1 MRNNLLVTIL
11 FLASSSIILSQ
22 DLRIKNLQIESKNN
36 GTVIQLDS
44 NRKVNLENVTAW
56 YSSEWFYMTIYDANA
71 DSLSLTNYKNDS
83 LKNIE
88 VSNSDESTQ
97 IAVQLFSD
105 IESFEINTPNRKTL
119 QFFLRNSQ
127 LVAKNSISV
136 EDGIDIV
143 QAEEKTSKEKPESK
157 LFNDLF
163 FYLLRLQN
171 IFFVNL
177 ESKIFLTAFDAVI
190 ASPNVIKS
198 LLGKLFFLRKVKKS
212 LWLSILKS
220 SEQPP
225 NA

>member
-71 DSLSLTNYKNDS
+71 DSLSLANYRNDS

-97 IAVQLFSD
+97 IAVQLFSE

-136 EDGIDIV
+136 EDKIDIV
-143 QAEEKTSKEKPESK
+143 QSEEKTPKEKDIIYEKEQLKSANNK
-157 LFNDLF
+157 L
-163 FYLLRLQN
+163 
-171 IFFVNL
+171 I
-177 ESKIFLTAFDAVI
+177 VI
-190 ASPNVIKS
+190 AGLIVSAIDITNSTSFSAGALIAIIAN
-198 LLGKLFFLRKVKKS
+198 FL
-212 LWLSILKS
+212 
-220 SEQPP
+220 
-225 NA
+225 

>member
-44 NRKVNLENVTAW
+44 NRKVNLENITAW

-71 DSLSLTNYKNDS
+71 DSLSLANYKNDS

-97 IAVQLFSD
+97 IAVQLFSE

-136 EDGIDIV
+136 EDEIDIV
-143 QAEEKTSKEKPESK
+143 QIEEKTPKEKDIIYEKEQPRNANNK
-157 LFNDLF
+157 L
-163 FYLLRLQN
+163 
-171 IFFVNL
+171 I
-177 ESKIFLTAFDAVI
+177 VI
-190 ASPNVIKS
+190 AGLIVSAIDITNSTSFSAGALIAIIAN
-198 LLGKLFFLRKVKKS
+198 FL
-212 LWLSILKS
+212 
-220 SEQPP
+220 
-225 NA
+225 

>member
-44 NRKVNLENVTAW
+44 NKKVNLENVTAW

-71 DSLSLTNYKNDS
+71 DSLSLANYKNDS

-97 IAVQLFSD
+97 IAVQLFSE

-136 EDGIDIV
+136 EDEFDIV
-143 QAEEKTSKEKPESK
+143 QTEEKTPKEKDIIYEKEQPRNANNK
-157 LFNDLF
+157 L
-163 FYLLRLQN
+163 
-171 IFFVNL
+171 I
-177 ESKIFLTAFDAVI
+177 VI
-190 ASPNVIKS
+190 AGLIVSAVDITNSTSFSAGALIAIIAN
-198 LLGKLFFLRKVKKS
+198 FL
-212 LWLSILKS
+212 
-220 SEQPP
+220 
-225 NA
+225 

>member
-44 NRKVNLENVTAW
+44 NKKVNMENVTAW

-71 DSLSLTNYKNDS
+71 DSLSLANYKNDS

-97 IAVQLFSD
+97 IAVQLFSE

-136 EDGIDIV
+136 EDEIDIV
-143 QAEEKTSKEKPESK
+143 QTEEKTPKEKDIIYEKEQPRNANNK
-157 LFNDLF
+157 L
-163 FYLLRLQN
+163 
-171 IFFVNL
+171 I
-177 ESKIFLTAFDAVI
+177 VI
-190 ASPNVIKS
+190 AGLIVSAIDITNSTSFSAGALIAIIAN
-198 LLGKLFFLRKVKKS
+198 FL
-212 LWLSILKS
+212 
-220 SEQPP
+220 
-225 NA
+225 

>member
-44 NRKVNLENVTAW
+44 NKKVNLENVTAW

-71 DSLSLTNYKNDS
+71 DSLSLANYKNDS

-97 IAVQLFSD
+97 IAVQLFSE

-136 EDGIDIV
+136 EDEINII
-143 QAEEKTSKEKPESK
+143 QSEEKTPKEKDIIYEKEQPRNANNK
-157 LFNDLF
+157 L
-163 FYLLRLQN
+163 
-171 IFFVNL
+171 I
-177 ESKIFLTAFDAVI
+177 VI
-190 ASPNVIKS
+190 AGLIVSAIDITNSTSFSAGALIAIIAN
-198 LLGKLFFLRKVKKS
+198 FL
-212 LWLSILKS
+212 
-220 SEQPP
+220 
-225 NA
+225 

>member
-11 FLASSSIILSQ
+11 FLTCSSFILSQ

-44 NRKVNLENVTAW
+44 SKKVNLENVTAW

-71 DSLSLTNYKNDS
+71 DSLSLANYKNDS

-97 IAVQLFSD
+97 IAVQLFSE
-105 IESFEINTPNRKTL
+105 IESFEINNPNRKTL

-136 EDGIDIV
+136 EDEIDIV
-143 QAEEKTSKEKPESK
+143 QTEEKTPKEKDIIYEKEQPRNANNK
-157 LFNDLF
+157 L
-163 FYLLRLQN
+163 
-171 IFFVNL
+171 I
-177 ESKIFLTAFDAVI
+177 VI
-190 ASPNVIKS
+190 AGLIVSAIDITNSTSFSAGALIAIIAN
-198 LLGKLFFLRKVKKS
+198 FL
-212 LWLSILKS
+212 
-220 SEQPP
+220 
-225 NA
+225 

>member
-36 GTVIQLDS
+36 GTVVQLDS
-44 NRKVNLENVTAW
+44 NRRVNLENVTAW

-71 DSLSLTNYKNDS
+71 DSLSLANYKNDS

-97 IAVQLFSD
+97 IAVQLFSE

-136 EDGIDIV
+136 DDKIDIV
-143 QAEEKTSKEKPESK
+143 QTEVRTPKEKDIIYEKEQPRNANNK
-157 LFNDLF
+157 L
-163 FYLLRLQN
+163 
-171 IFFVNL
+171 I
-177 ESKIFLTAFDAVI
+177 VI
-190 ASPNVIKS
+190 AGLIVSAIDITNSTSFSAGALIAIIAN
-198 LLGKLFFLRKVKKS
+198 FL
-212 LWLSILKS
+212 
-220 SEQPP
+220 
-225 NA
+225 

>member
-22 DLRIKNLQIESKNN
+22 DLRIKNLQIESKKN

-71 DSLSLTNYKNDS
+71 DSLSWANYKNDS

-88 VSNSDESTQ
+88 VSNSDESAQ
-97 IAVQLFSD
+97 IAVQLFSE

-136 EDGIDIV
+136 EDKIDIV
-143 QAEEKTSKEKPESK
+143 QTEERTPKEKDIIYEKEQPRNANNK
-157 LFNDLF
+157 L
-163 FYLLRLQN
+163 
-171 IFFVNL
+171 I
-177 ESKIFLTAFDAVI
+177 VI
-190 ASPNVIKS
+190 AGLIVSAIDVTNSTSFSAGALIAIIAN
-198 LLGKLFFLRKVKKS
+198 FL
-212 LWLSILKS
+212 
-220 SEQPP
+220 
-225 NA
+225 

>member
-44 NRKVNLENVTAW
+44 NKKVNMENVTAW

-71 DSLSLTNYKNDS
+71 DSLSLANYKNDS

-97 IAVQLFSD
+97 IAVQLFSE

-136 EDGIDIV
+136 EEEIDIV
-143 QAEEKTSKEKPESK
+143 QTEEKTPKEKDIIYEKEQPRNANNK
-157 LFNDLF
+157 L
-163 FYLLRLQN
+163 
-171 IFFVNL
+171 I
-177 ESKIFLTAFDAVI
+177 VI
-190 ASPNVIKS
+190 AGLIVSAIDITNSTSFSAGALIAIIAN
-198 LLGKLFFLRKVKKS
+198 FL
-212 LWLSILKS
+212 
-220 SEQPP
+220 
-225 NA
+225 

>member
-11 FLASSSIILSQ
+11 FLASSSISLSQ

-71 DSLSLTNYKNDS
+71 DSLSLANYKNDS

-97 IAVQLFSD
+97 IAVQLFSE

-136 EDGIDIV
+136 EDEIDIV
-143 QAEEKTSKEKPESK
+143 QTEEKTPKEKDIIYEKEQPRNANNK
-157 LFNDLF
+157 L
-163 FYLLRLQN
+163 
-171 IFFVNL
+171 I
-177 ESKIFLTAFDAVI
+177 VI
-190 ASPNVIKS
+190 AGLIVSAIDITNSTSFSAGALIAIIAN
-198 LLGKLFFLRKVKKS
+198 FL
-212 LWLSILKS
+212 
-220 SEQPP
+220 
-225 NA
+225 

>member
-44 NRKVNLENVTAW
+44 NKKVNLENVTAW

-71 DSLSLTNYKNDS
+71 DSLSLANYKNDS

-97 IAVQLFSD
+97 IAVQLFSE

-136 EDGIDIV
+136 EDKIDIV
-143 QAEEKTSKEKPESK
+143 QTEERTPKEKDIIYEK
-157 LFNDLF
+157 
-163 FYLLRLQN
+163 
-171 IFFVNL
+171 
-177 ESKIFLTAFDAVI
+177 
-190 ASPNVIKS
+190 
-198 LLGKLFFLRKVKKS
+198 
-212 LWLSILKS
+212 
-220 SEQPP
+220 EQPRIA
-225 NA
+225 NNKLIVFAGLIVSAIDITNSTSFSAGVLIAIIANFL

>member
-44 NRKVNLENVTAW
+44 NRRVNLENVTAW

-71 DSLSLTNYKNDS
+71 DSLSLANYKNDS

-97 IAVQLFSD
+97 IAVQLFSE

-136 EDGIDIV
+136 EDEIDIV
-143 QAEEKTSKEKPESK
+143 QIEEKTPKEKDIIYEKEQPRNANNK
-157 LFNDLF
+157 L
-163 FYLLRLQN
+163 
-171 IFFVNL
+171 I
-177 ESKIFLTAFDAVI
+177 VI
-190 ASPNVIKS
+190 AGLIVSAIDITNSTSFSAGALIAIIAN
-198 LLGKLFFLRKVKKS
+198 FL
-212 LWLSILKS
+212 
-220 SEQPP
+220 
-225 NA
+225 

>member
-44 NRKVNLENVTAW
+44 NKKVNLENVTAW

-71 DSLSLTNYKNDS
+71 DSLSLANYKNDS

-97 IAVQLFSD
+97 IAVQLFSE

-136 EDGIDIV
+136 EDKIDIV
-143 QAEEKTSKEKPESK
+143 QTEEETSKEKDIIYEKEQPRNANNK
-157 LFNDLF
+157 L
-163 FYLLRLQN
+163 
-171 IFFVNL
+171 I
-177 ESKIFLTAFDAVI
+177 VI
-190 ASPNVIKS
+190 AGLIVSAIDITNSTSFSAGALIAIIAN
-198 LLGKLFFLRKVKKS
+198 FL
-212 LWLSILKS
+212 
-220 SEQPP
+220 
-225 NA
+225 

>member
-44 NRKVNLENVTAW
+44 NKKVNLENVTAW

-71 DSLSLTNYKNDS
+71 DSLSLANYKNDS

-97 IAVQLFSD
+97 IAVQLFSE

-127 LVAKNSISV
+127 SVAKNSISL
-136 EDGIDIV
+136 EDEIDIV
-143 QAEEKTSKEKPESK
+143 QTEEKTPKEKDIIYEKKQPRNANNK
-157 LFNDLF
+157 L
-163 FYLLRLQN
+163 
-171 IFFVNL
+171 I
-177 ESKIFLTAFDAVI
+177 VI
-190 ASPNVIKS
+190 AGLIVSAIDISNSTSFSAGALIAIIAN
-198 LLGKLFFLRKVKKS
+198 FL
-212 LWLSILKS
+212 
-220 SEQPP
+220 
-225 NA
+225 

>member
-44 NRKVNLENVTAW
+44 NKKVNLENVTAW

-71 DSLSLTNYKNDS
+71 DSLSLANYKNDS

-97 IAVQLFSD
+97 IAVQLFSE

-127 LVAKNSISV
+127 LLAKNSISV
-136 EDGIDIV
+136 EDEFDIV
-143 QAEEKTSKEKPESK
+143 QTEEKTPKEKDIIYEKEQPRNANSK
-157 LFNDLF
+157 L
-163 FYLLRLQN
+163 
-171 IFFVNL
+171 I
-177 ESKIFLTAFDAVI
+177 VI
-190 ASPNVIKS
+190 AGLIVSAVDITNSTSFSAGALIAIIAN
-198 LLGKLFFLRKVKKS
+198 FL
-212 LWLSILKS
+212 
-220 SEQPP
+220 
-225 NA
+225 

>member
-71 DSLSLTNYKNDS
+71 DSLSLANYRNDS

-97 IAVQLFSD
+97 IAVQLFSE

-119 QFFLRNSQ
+119 QFLLRNSQ

-136 EDGIDIV
+136 EDKIDIV
-143 QAEEKTSKEKPESK
+143 QSEEKTPKEKDIIYEKEQLRSANNK
-157 LFNDLF
+157 L
-163 FYLLRLQN
+163 
-171 IFFVNL
+171 I
-177 ESKIFLTAFDAVI
+177 VI
-190 ASPNVIKS
+190 AGLIVSAKI
-198 LLGKLFFLRKVKKS
+198 LQTQHLFQL
-212 LWLSILKS
+212 
-220 SEQPP
+220 EH
-225 NA
+225 

>member
-71 DSLSLTNYKNDS
+71 DSLSLANYKNDS

-97 IAVQLFSD
+97 IAVQLFSE

-136 EDGIDIV
+136 EDEIDIV
-143 QAEEKTSKEKPESK
+143 QIEEKTPKEKDIIYEKEQPRNANNK
-157 LFNDLF
+157 L
-163 FYLLRLQN
+163 
-171 IFFVNL
+171 I
-177 ESKIFLTAFDAVI
+177 VI
-190 ASPNVIKS
+190 AGLIVSAIDITNS
-198 LLGKLFFLRKVKKS
+198 TSFLAGA
-212 LWLSILKS
+212 LIAIIANFL
-220 SEQPP
+220 
-225 NA
+225 

>member
-44 NRKVNLENVTAW
+44 NKKVNLENVTAW

-71 DSLSLTNYKNDS
+71 DSLSLANYKNYS

-97 IAVQLFSD
+97 IAVQLFSE

-136 EDGIDIV
+136 EDEIDIV
-143 QAEEKTSKEKPESK
+143 QTEEKTPKEKDIIYEKEQPRNANNK
-157 LFNDLF
+157 L
-163 FYLLRLQN
+163 
-171 IFFVNL
+171 I
-177 ESKIFLTAFDAVI
+177 VI
-190 ASPNVIKS
+190 AGLIVSAIDITNSTSFSAGALIAIIAN
-198 LLGKLFFLRKVKKS
+198 FL
-212 LWLSILKS
+212 
-220 SEQPP
+220 
-225 NA
+225 

>member
-44 NRKVNLENVTAW
+44 NKKVNLENVTAW

-97 IAVQLFSD
+97 IAVQLFSE

-136 EDGIDIV
+136 EDKIDIV
-143 QAEEKTSKEKPESK
+143 QTEEEASKEKDIIYEKEQPRNANNK
-157 LFNDLF
+157 L
-163 FYLLRLQN
+163 
-171 IFFVNL
+171 I
-177 ESKIFLTAFDAVI
+177 VI
-190 ASPNVIKS
+190 AGLIVSAIDITNSTSFSAGALIAIIAN
-198 LLGKLFFLRKVKKS
+198 FL
-212 LWLSILKS
+212 
-220 SEQPP
+220 
-225 NA
+225 

>member
-44 NRKVNLENVTAW
+44 NKKVNLENVTAW

-71 DSLSLTNYKNDS
+71 DSLSLANYKNDS

-136 EDGIDIV
+136 EDVIDIV
-143 QAEEKTSKEKPESK
+143 QTEEKTPKEKDIIYEKEQPRNVNNK
-157 LFNDLF
+157 L
-163 FYLLRLQN
+163 
-171 IFFVNL
+171 I
-177 ESKIFLTAFDAVI
+177 VI
-190 ASPNVIKS
+190 AGLIVSAIDITNLTSFSAGALIAIIAN
-198 LLGKLFFLRKVKKS
+198 FL
-212 LWLSILKS
+212 
-220 SEQPP
+220 
-225 NA
+225 

>member
-11 FLASSSIILSQ
+11 FLVSSSIILSQ

-71 DSLSLTNYKNDS
+71 DSLSLANYKNDS

-88 VSNSDESTQ
+88 VSNSDESAQ
-97 IAVQLFSD
+97 IAVQLFSE

-136 EDGIDIV
+136 EDKIDIV
-143 QAEEKTSKEKPESK
+143 QTEERTPKEKDIIYEKEQPRNANNK
-157 LFNDLF
+157 L
-163 FYLLRLQN
+163 
-171 IFFVNL
+171 I
-177 ESKIFLTAFDAVI
+177 VI
-190 ASPNVIKS
+190 AGLIVSAIDVTNSTSFSAGALIAIIAS
-198 LLGKLFFLRKVKKS
+198 FL
-212 LWLSILKS
+212 
-220 SEQPP
+220 
-225 NA
+225 

>member
-36 GTVIQLDS
+36 GTIIQL
-44 NRKVNLENVTAW
+44 NLNKKVNLENVTAW

-71 DSLSLTNYKNDS
+71 DSLSLANYKNDS

-97 IAVQLFSD
+97 IAVQLFSE

-136 EDGIDIV
+136 EDEIDIV
-143 QAEEKTSKEKPESK
+143 QTEEKNPKEKDIIYEKEQPRNANNK
-157 LFNDLF
+157 L
-163 FYLLRLQN
+163 
-171 IFFVNL
+171 I
-177 ESKIFLTAFDAVI
+177 VI
-190 ASPNVIKS
+190 AGLIVSAIDITNSTSFSAGALIAIIAN
-198 LLGKLFFLRKVKKS
+198 FL
-212 LWLSILKS
+212 
-220 SEQPP
+220 
-225 NA
+225 

>member
-71 DSLSLTNYKNDS
+71 DSLSLANYKNDS

-97 IAVQLFSD
+97 IAVQLFSE

-136 EDGIDIV
+136 EDKIDIV
-143 QAEEKTSKEKPESK
+143 QTEEEASKEKDIIYEKEQPRNANNK
-157 LFNDLF
+157 L
-163 FYLLRLQN
+163 
-171 IFFVNL
+171 I
-177 ESKIFLTAFDAVI
+177 VI
-190 ASPNVIKS
+190 AGLIVSAIDITNSTSFSAGALIAIIAN
-198 LLGKLFFLRKVKKS
+198 FL
-212 LWLSILKS
+212 
-220 SEQPP
+220 
-225 NA
+225 

>member
-44 NRKVNLENVTAW
+44 NKKVNLENVTAW

-71 DSLSLTNYKNDS
+71 DSLSLANYKNDS

-97 IAVQLFSD
+97 IAVQLFSE

-136 EDGIDIV
+136 EDKIDIV
-143 QAEEKTSKEKPESK
+143 QSEEKTPKEKDIIYEKEQLKSANNK
-157 LFNDLF
+157 L
-163 FYLLRLQN
+163 
-171 IFFVNL
+171 I
-177 ESKIFLTAFDAVI
+177 VI
-190 ASPNVIKS
+190 AGLIVSAIDITNS
-198 LLGKLFFLRKVKKS
+198 TSFLAGV
-212 LWLSILKS
+212 LIAIIANFL
-220 SEQPP
+220 
-225 NA
+225 

>member
-44 NRKVNLENVTAW
+44 NKKVNLENVTAW

-71 DSLSLTNYKNDS
+71 DSLSLANYKNDS

-97 IAVQLFSD
+97 IAVQLFSE

-136 EDGIDIV
+136 EDEIDIV
-143 QAEEKTSKEKPESK
+143 QTEEKTPKEKDIIYEKEQPRNANNK
-157 LFNDLF
+157 L
-163 FYLLRLQN
+163 
-171 IFFVNL
+171 I
-177 ESKIFLTAFDAVI
+177 VI
-190 ASPNVIKS
+190 AGLIVSAIDITNS
-198 LLGKLFFLRKVKKS
+198 TSFLAGV
-212 LWLSILKS
+212 LIAIIANFL
-220 SEQPP
+220 
-225 NA
+225 

>member
-44 NRKVNLENVTAW
+44 NKKVNLENVTAW

-71 DSLSLTNYKNDS
+71 DSLSLANYKNDS

-97 IAVQLFSD
+97 IAVQLFSE

-136 EDGIDIV
+136 EDKIDIV
-143 QAEEKTSKEKPESK
+143 QTEEKTPKEKDIIYEKEQPRNANSK
-157 LFNDLF
+157 L
-163 FYLLRLQN
+163 
-171 IFFVNL
+171 I
-177 ESKIFLTAFDAVI
+177 VI
-190 ASPNVIKS
+190 AGLIVSAVDITNSTSFSAGALIAIIAN
-198 LLGKLFFLRKVKKS
+198 FL
-212 LWLSILKS
+212 
-220 SEQPP
+220 
-225 NA
+225 

>member
-36 GTVIQLDS
+36 GTVVQLDS

-71 DSLSLTNYKNDS
+71 DSLSLANYKNDS

-97 IAVQLFSD
+97 IAVQLFSE

-136 EDGIDIV
+136 EDEIDIV
-143 QAEEKTSKEKPESK
+143 QTEEKTPKEKDIIYEKEQPRNANNK
-157 LFNDLF
+157 L
-163 FYLLRLQN
+163 
-171 IFFVNL
+171 I
-177 ESKIFLTAFDAVI
+177 VI
-190 ASPNVIKS
+190 AGLIVSAVDITNSTSFSVGALIAIIAN
-198 LLGKLFFLRKVKKS
+198 FL
-212 LWLSILKS
+212 
-220 SEQPP
+220 
-225 NA
+225 

>member
-11 FLASSSIILSQ
+11 FLTSSSIILSQ

-71 DSLSLTNYKNDS
+71 DSLSLANYKNDS

-97 IAVQLFSD
+97 IAVQLFSE

-136 EDGIDIV
+136 EDEFDIV
-143 QAEEKTSKEKPESK
+143 QTEEKTPKEKDIIYEKEQPRNANNK
-157 LFNDLF
+157 L
-163 FYLLRLQN
+163 
-171 IFFVNL
+171 I
-177 ESKIFLTAFDAVI
+177 VI
-190 ASPNVIKS
+190 AGLVVSAIDITNSTSFSAGVLIAIIAN
-198 LLGKLFFLRKVKKS
+198 FL
-212 LWLSILKS
+212 
-220 SEQPP
+220 
-225 NA
+225 